1 MTILAHLTGS
11 DLGLVTALL
20 FLAALLAAL
29 GARWLERARK

>member
-20 FLAALLAAL
+20 LFAALLPAL
-29 GARWLERARK
+29 GARWLERVRK